1 MPGGSSPSC
10 RHGYLDEPCFYESHL
25 INWASPPR
33 IQRMHSVGALEF
45 LCTYNRIGIRSIYA
59 EVCVTRGN
67 KTIFLNRL
75 GRPNPVEASFDDSD
89 FPRQTDG
96 TSPQLLQDFVLQGF
110 CKWKLRLL
118 QVTLHCVTWLADR
131 QRTFCF
137 TSSAARNWAQIMCI
151 L

>member
-1 MPGGSSPSC
+1 M
-10 RHGYLDEPCFYESHL
+10 D
-25 INWASPPR
+25 
-33 IQRMHSVGALEF
+33 SVGALEF
-45 LCTYNRIGIRSIYA
+45 LCAYDRIGIRSIYA

-67 KTIFLNRL
+67 NPIFPNRP
-75 GRPNPVEASFDDSD
+75 GRPNSVEASFDDSD
-89 FPRQTDG
+89 FPQQTGG

-118 QVTLHCVTWLADR
+118 QVTLHCVTRSADR

-137 TSSAARNWAQIMCI
+137 ASSAAGNWAQIMCI